1 MIIRPTA
8 RLIALDPNGRVLLF
22 QCRNGSWDDLFWI
35 IPGGGVEPGESFE
48 QAALR
53 ELLEETGI
61 DARSPIGPCELESE
75 SVGRH
80 PDYGDR
86 EIMFRDRTFSLHLTN
101 AEVAQLDP
109 AAVEQSGYVA
119 HRWWSQ
125 DELDATTDPVWPKG
139 LAAAVRTAL
148 TRP

>member
-8 RLIALDPNGRVLLF
+8 RLIALDSNGRVLLF
-22 QCRNGSWDDLFWI
+22 QCRNGSWEDLFWM

-75 SVGRH
+75 TVERH
-80 PDYGDR
+80 PDDGDR
-86 EIMFRDRTFSLHLTN
+86 EIMFRDRTFSLRLTD

-109 AAVEQSGYVA
+109 AAVERSGYAA
-119 HRWWSQ
+119 HRWWMP
-125 DELDATTDPVWPKG
+125 DALEATTDPVWPEG
-139 LAAAVRTAL
+139 LAAAV
-148 TRP
+148 